1 MSRITNRLEKY
12 QSSTPSRWREETE
25 YRVENRAWLRHS
37 QYIAMLMLEK
47 MDELSL
53 TQKALA
59 ERMGCTQQY
68 VSKILRGKEN
78 LSIETLSKIES
89 ALSLRLL
96 TY

>member
-1 MSRITNRLEKY
+1 
-12 QSSTPSRWREETE
+12 
-25 YRVENRAWLRHS
+25 
-37 QYIAMLMLEK
+37 MLEK